1 MSAAEGGGSP
11 AAGQNG
17 VTSGHKNG
25 GGGRQRAAGEME
37 IGAVCSVMLLRCVPV
52 KCTHTPQAVSTA
64 ADRFSKKQRR
74 MQPRCKAAASRHRQ
88 QAALL

>member
-1 MSAAEGGGSP
+1 MSAAEGGGAP

-17 VTSGHKNG
+17 VTRGHENG
-25 GGGRQRAAGEME
+25 GGGRQGAAGEME
-37 IGAVCSVMLLRCVPV
+37 VGGVGMLLRCVPV